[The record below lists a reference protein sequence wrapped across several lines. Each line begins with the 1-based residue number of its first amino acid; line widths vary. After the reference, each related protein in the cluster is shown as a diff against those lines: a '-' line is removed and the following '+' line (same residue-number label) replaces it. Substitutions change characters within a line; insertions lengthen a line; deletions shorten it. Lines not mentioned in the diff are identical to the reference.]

1 MIHVWSPTDEGMSGG
16 WEVGAAPHVGHTASV
31 EDIAWS
37 PTEANV
43 LMSCS
48 VDKTVRVWDTRCT
61 ERSMIS
67 VEAHATDVNVM
78 SWNPT
83 VSYLVV
89 SGADDGTFKIWDLRN
104 LKAEAPVANFAWHRG
119 PISSVA
125 WHPLDEST
133 LAVASADNSVTVW
146 DLSLEEDAERSANAL
161 AKADAG
167 IADLPPQL
175 LFVHQG
181 QSDVKELHMHP
192 QVPGVIMSTA
202 LDGFHVFKPSN
213 IDPGSKWTAD
223 AVAEFDGAGDGGG
236 AAPPAAPPAAS

>member
-1 MIHVWSPTDEGMSGG
+1 M
-16 WEVGAAPHVGHTASV
+16 
-31 EDIAWS
+31 
-37 PTEANV
+37 
-43 LMSCS
+43 
-48 VDKTVRVWDTRCT
+48 
-61 ERSMIS
+61 
-67 VEAHATDVNVM
+67 
-78 SWNPT
+78 
-83 VSYLVV
+83 
-89 SGADDGTFKIWDLRN
+89 
-104 LKAEAPVANFAWHRG
+104 
-119 PISSVA
+119 
-125 WHPLDEST
+125 
-133 LAVASADNSVTVW
+133 W

-236 AAPPAAPPAAS
+236 MAPPAAPPAAS